1 MLRITYGRSGVPLA
15 RAAKSSCSTKSLAL
29 SESTLAERRANRCV
43 SAALGSR
50 AGVSEGSFGRLIG
63 PP

>member
-1 MLRITYGRSGVPLA
+1 MLRTRYGRSGAPLA

-29 SESTLAERRANRCV
+29 SESAPAERRANRCA
-43 SAALGSR
+43 SAELGSR

-63 PP
+63 SP